1 MIGVVSIMKKK
12 AITALALG
20 AAAVSAGMTT
30 NNVSANNVATSN
42 SQVEASAKN
51 STKNSTNQ
59 AEPSSNSQTKNTSV
73 VNSNST
79 VEKTSVN
86 SATTSNS
93 TTEESDSNSAAK
105 ASTSIENQ
113 ASSQATSGVAVSSK
127 SDSSTTNSASS
138 KKASSSSKKADSSS
152 KDVKSSSDTTASS
165 SEANNSKSSSVNS
178 ETAGYQAHGTKA
190 DKHNIPAMIKKE
202 AAQNKEKFNQQLSNP
217 DARAAYDKLNAD
229 AKEVA
234 QAANIDLAKLTHQEI
249 DALNSVKMD
258 STPESGTV
266 TYTDYADIAKDLI
279 DRNPQYAVPQF
290 NPSDIKNF
298 PAATTADAETGKV
311 ESLDVWDSWPVMDAN
326 TGAVTNWN
334 GYELVFGMAG
344 KPQDWHDNHLYLFY
358 TKYGDNNFDDWKC
371 AGPVFG
377 PGQNPIHQRWS
388 GSACVNS
395 DGTIQLYYTDVDTS
409 TGHNNQKLATVTLTL
424 KDDNNQVSIVGLQNE
439 KILFAGDGKLYQTFA
454 QFEKGSTGIDN
465 FCLRDPHIFVDN
477 GKRYLVFEGST
488 GSDNYQGMDQIYNLG
503 NYGGATIADDVND
516 MFQIINSNDM
526 TARGSY
532 ANAAIGILELGG
544 SEKNPTVV
552 KVDTPLIQAPLATD
566 EIERPDIIKINGK
579 YYLFADARLN
589 RGTNDPSWQAA
600 DKTVGDNVI
609 MLGFVSDH
617 LTYGYKPLNGT
628 GVVLTASTNANSRTA
643 TYAYYAVPILG
654 KDGQPTNYVLITDY
668 MTNRGWVAGEGNNT
682 TWGPSFVVEIM
693 PDGTTRVVPGSVT
706 KEQGV
711 WVLGDT
717 TELAPVYN
725 GSAVKVVNKTAGIK
739 KNSTDGQRNAEKVYY
754 DVQKHKLIVSNTIAA
769 ANKVQADTVQSVRM
783 ANKANANKNVK
794 RTSGNRLPQTGETTS
809 NKTVWG
815 MISVVMASILAAFGF
830 ADKKRRG

>member
-1 MIGVVSIMKKK
+1 MKKK
-12 AITALALG
+12 TITAIALG
-20 AAAVSAGMTT
+20 AAAVTAGMATG
-30 NNVSANNVATSN
+30 NASANNVSTNNSQIETSAKKATSQN
-42 SQVEASAKN
+42 
-51 STKNSTNQ
+51 
-59 AEPSSNSQTKNTSV
+59 QTKAS
-73 VNSNST
+73 SESQA
-79 VEKTSVN
+79 K
-86 SATTSNS
+86 
-93 TTEESDSNSAAK
+93 SDS
-105 ASTSIENQ
+105 TS
-113 ASSQATSGVAVSSK
+113 VAVSSEASSSAAK
-127 SDSSTTNSASS
+127 TSSTAASAVSTRDNSQAASGQSEMTNANSESSAKAMSNVASSESNASTSSSAKNARSASS
-138 KKASSSSKKADSSS
+138 SAKASS
-152 KDVKSSSDTTASS
+152 TASQSS
-165 SEANNSKSSSVNS
+165 SETAVNP
-178 ETAGYQAHGTKA
+178 ETAGFQAHGTQA
-190 DKHNIPAMIKKE
+190 NEHNIPAMVKKE
-202 AAQNKEKFNQQLSNP
+202 AAQNKEKFEQQLVNP
-217 DARAAYDKLNAD
+217 DARAAYDKLNAN
-229 AKEVA
+229 AKEIA

-279 DRNPQYAVPQF
+279 NRNPQYAIPQF
-290 NPSDIKNF
+290 DPSTIKNF

-311 ESLDVWDSWPVMDAN
+311 EPLDIWDSWPVMNAS
-326 TGAVTNWN
+326 TGAVTDWN
-334 GYELVFGMAG
+334 GYQLVFGMAG
-344 KPQDWHDNHLYLFY
+344 SPANNRDNHLYLFY
-358 TKYGDNNFDDWKC
+358 TKYGDENFNDWKC

-377 PGQNPIHQRWS
+377 FGQNSVHQRWS

-409 TGHNNQKLATVTLTL
+409 TGHNDQRIATVTITL
-424 KDDNNQVSIVGLQNE
+424 VNNNGQISIANRQNE

-454 QFEKGSTGIDN
+454 QFEQGNMNVDN

-477 GKRYLVFEGST
+477 GQRYLLFEGST

-516 MFQIINSNDM
+516 MFQIINNSDM

-532 ANAAIGILELGG
+532 ANAAIGILRLGG
-544 SEKNPTVV
+544 TEKDPTVAHV
-552 KVDTPLIQAPLATD
+552 YAPLVQAPLATD

-579 YYLFADARLN
+579 YYLFDDARLN

-600 DKTVGDNVI
+600 DKAVGDNVI

-628 GVVLTASTNANSRTA
+628 GVVLTATANANSRTA

-668 MTNRGWVAGEGNNT
+668 MTNRNWVAGKGNDA
-682 TWGPSFVVEIM
+682 TWGPSFIVEIM

-711 WVLGDT
+711 WVLDGDT
-717 TELAPVYN
+717 EFAPVYN
-725 GSAVKVVNKTAGIK
+725 GSAVKVVSNK
-739 KNSTDGQRNAEKVYY
+739 KNGANGQKNVEKIYY
-754 DVQKHKLIVSNTIAA
+754 DAQKRNLVVSR
-769 ANKVQADTVQSVRM
+769 ANANEVQADTVQSVRM
-783 ANKANANKNVK
+783 ANKANATKSEKN
-794 RTSGNRLPQTGETTS
+794 TSANGLPQTGETAS

-815 MISVVMASILAAFGF
+815 MISMAMASILAAFGF

>member
-1 MIGVVSIMKKK
+1 MKKK
-12 AITALALG
+12 TITAIALG
-20 AAAVSAGMTT
+20 AAAVTAGMATGNASADNVST
-30 NNVSANNVATSN
+30 NNSQIEISAKKATSQNQTKASSESEAKSDSTSAAVSSEASSSAAKTSSTAASAVSTRDN
-42 SQVEASAKN
+42 SQAASGQSEMTNASSESSAKTMSNGASSESNAATSSSAKN
-51 STKNSTNQ
+51 ARS
-59 AEPSSNSQTKNTSV
+59 ASSS
-73 VNSNST
+73 
-79 VEKTSVN
+79 
-86 SATTSNS
+86 
-93 TTEESDSNSAAK
+93 AK
-105 ASTSIENQ
+105 ASS
-113 ASSQATSGVAVSSK
+113 
-127 SDSSTTNSASS
+127 
-138 KKASSSSKKADSSS
+138 
-152 KDVKSSSDTTASS
+152 TASQS
-165 SEANNSKSSSVNS
+165 SNEAAVNP
-178 ETAGYQAHGTKA
+178 ETAGFQAHGTQA
-190 DKHNIPAMIKKE
+190 NEHNIPAMVKKE
-202 AAQNKEKFNQQLSNP
+202 AAQNKEKFEQQLVNP
-217 DARAAYDKLNAD
+217 DARAAYDKLNAN
-229 AKEVA
+229 AKEIA
-234 QAANIDLAKLTHQEI
+234 QAANVDLAKLTHQEI

-279 DRNPQYAVPQF
+279 NRNPQYAIPQF
-290 NPSDIKNF
+290 DPSTIKNF

-311 ESLDVWDSWPVMDAN
+311 EPLDIWDSWPVMNAN

-334 GYELVFGMAG
+334 GYQLIFGMAG
-344 KPQDWHDNHLYLFY
+344 NPANNRDNHLYLFY
-358 TKYGDNNFDDWKC
+358 TKYGDENFNDWKC

-377 PGQNPIHQRWS
+377 FGQNSVHQRWS

-409 TGHNNQKLATVTLTL
+409 TGHNDQRIATVTLTL
-424 KDDNNQVSIVGLQNE
+424 GLNNGQISIVDRQNE

-454 QFEKGSTGIDN
+454 QFEQGNMNVDN

-477 GKRYLVFEGST
+477 GQRYLLFEGST

-516 MFQIINSNDM
+516 MFQIINNSDM

-532 ANAAIGILELGG
+532 ANAAIGILKLGG
-544 SEKNPTVV
+544 TEKDPTVAHV
-552 KVDTPLIQAPLATD
+552 YAPLVQAPLATD

-579 YYLFADARLN
+579 YYLFDDARLN

-600 DKTVGDNVI
+600 DKAVGDNVI

-628 GVVLTASTNANSRTA
+628 GVVLTATANANSRTA

-668 MTNRGWVAGEGNNT
+668 MTNRNWVAGKGNDA
-682 TWGPSFVVEIM
+682 TWGPSFIVEIM

-711 WVLGDT
+711 WVLDGDI
-717 TELAPVYN
+717 EFAPVYN
-725 GSAVKVVNKTAGIK
+725 GSAVKVVSNK
-739 KNSTDGQRNAEKVYY
+739 KNGANGQKNAEKIYY
-754 DVQKHKLIVSNTIAA
+754 DAQKRNLVVSR
-769 ANKVQADTVQSVRM
+769 ANANEVQADTVQSVRM
-783 ANKANANKNVK
+783 ANKVNATKNAKNTSAN
-794 RTSGNRLPQTGETTS
+794 GLPQTGETAS

-815 MISVVMASILAAFGF
+815 MISMAMASILAAFGF

>member
-1 MIGVVSIMKKK
+1 MKKK
-12 AITALALG
+12 TITAIALG
-20 AAAVSAGMTT
+20 AAAVTAGMATG
-30 NNVSANNVATSN
+30 NASANNVSTNNSQIETSAKKATSQNQTKASSESEAKSDSVATATASKASSAAAKSSATANSTSAESN
-42 SQVEASAKN
+42 SQVANSQSTMSNATSEASTGSM
-51 STKNSTNQ
+51 STRGAAS
-59 AEPSSNSQTKNTSV
+59 SSNG
-73 VNSNST
+73 
-79 VEKTSVN
+79 
-86 SATTSNS
+86 ATSNHS
-93 TTEESDSNSAAK
+93 SSKSSKNESSASSAK
-105 ASTSIENQ
+105 ASS
-113 ASSQATSGVAVSSK
+113 
-127 SDSSTTNSASS
+127 
-138 KKASSSSKKADSSS
+138 
-152 KDVKSSSDTTASS
+152 TASQS
-165 SEANNSKSSSVNS
+165 SNEAAVNP
-178 ETAGYQAHGTKA
+178 ETAGFQAHGTQA
-190 DKHNIPAMIKKE
+190 NEHNIPAMVKKE
-202 AAQNKEKFNQQLSNP
+202 AVQNKEKFEQQLVNP
-217 DARAAYDKLNAD
+217 DARAAYDKLNAN
-229 AKEVA
+229 AKEIA

-279 DRNPQYAVPQF
+279 NKNPQYAVPQF
-290 NPSDIKNF
+290 DPSTIKNF

-311 ESLDVWDSWPVMDAN
+311 EPLDIWDSWPVMNAN

-334 GYELVFGMAG
+334 GYQLIFGMAG
-344 KPQDWHDNHLYLFY
+344 NPANNRDNHLYLFY
-358 TKYGDNNFDDWKC
+358 TKYGDENFNDWKC

-377 PGQNPIHQRWS
+377 FGQNSVHQRWS

-409 TGHNNQKLATVTLTL
+409 TGHNDQRIATVTLTL
-424 KDDNNQVSIVGLQNE
+424 GVNNGQISIVNRQNE

-454 QFEKGSTGIDN
+454 QFEQGNMNVDN

-477 GKRYLVFEGST
+477 GQRYLVFEGST

-516 MFQIINSNDM
+516 MFQIINNSDM

-532 ANAAIGILELGG
+532 ANAAIGILRLGG
-544 SEKNPTVV
+544 TEKDPTVAQIYA
-552 KVDTPLIQAPLATD
+552 PLVQAPLATD

-579 YYLFADARLN
+579 YYLFDDARLN

-600 DKTVGDNVI
+600 DKAVGDNVI

-628 GVVLTASTNANSRTA
+628 GVVLTASANANSRTA

-668 MTNRGWVAGEGNNT
+668 MTNRNWVAGKGNDA
-682 TWGPSFVVEIM
+682 TWGPSFIVEIM

-711 WVLGDT
+711 WVLDGDT
-717 TELAPVYN
+717 EFAPVYN
-725 GSAVKVVNKTAGIK
+725 GSAVKVVSNK
-739 KNSTDGQRNAEKVYY
+739 KNGANSQKNAEKIYY
-754 DVQKHKLIVSNTIAA
+754 DAQKRNLVVSR
-769 ANKVQADTVQSVRM
+769 ANANEVQADTVQSVRM
-783 ANKANANKNVK
+783 ANKENANKSAKN
-794 RTSGNRLPQTGETTS
+794 TSANGLPQTGETAS

-815 MISVVMASILAAFGF
+815 MISMAMASILAAFGF